1 MVPLT
6 IVVSA
11 YNRDDALHA
20 LFESMKSLVSPQP
33 VKLVISVDNRGTEEV
48 VKVANSFE
56 WHLGEKEVVVHQEKL
71 GLIKH
76 FIWVGDQTEKYEH
89 VLFLEDDMYVSP
101 NMINYALQLIPFFEE
116 DEVVAGASL
125 YNVPYSLNYM
135 PFDKIDDGYDNFF
148 FQHPYWGNIWFKNK
162 WRLFKDYLKSYKLND
177 EILPLRVRRWRSH
190 SFKKIF
196 IQYLIETGRTMVFPY
211 RSMITNNS
219 ISGIHTAAALYA
231 QTSFVSKLN
240 PSIQYR
246 FQAYKDA
253 NSRYD
258 AFEEIE
264 EAVLKRCNNSLKDYD
279 FEIDTKMNK
288 GSYQKPYVLTVIQT
302 DNKIMSYA
310 SKMKPIELAAV
321 LNVKGDGLCL
331 VKSEDVHRTPSKI
344 RRVISDRLLSYTSIN
359 KSMAL
364 HLILVLLKS
373 IFKKGN

>member
-20 LFESMKSLVSPQP
+20 LFESMKSLISPQP
-33 VKLVISVDNRGTEEV
+33 VKLVISIDNKGTEEV
-48 VKVANSFE
+48 IKTANSFD

-101 NMINYALQLIPFFEE
+101 NMINYALQLIPFFE
-116 DEVVAGASL
+116 DDDIVAGASL
-125 YNVPYSLNYM
+125 YNVPYTLNYM

-162 WRLFKDYLKSYKLND
+162 WRMFKEYLKSYKVKD
-177 EILPLRVRRWRSH
+177 DILPGKVAKWHSH

-211 RSMITNNS
+211 RSLLTNNS
-219 ISGIHTAAALYA
+219 IAGIHASEALYA
-231 QTSFVSKLN
+231 QTPFVSKPN
-240 PSIQYR
+240 PEVQYR
-246 FQAYKDA
+246 FQSYQDA

-264 EAVLKRCNNSLKDYD
+264 VAVIKKNNSDLRDVD

-288 GSYQKPYVLTVIQT
+288 SRYQKPFVLTVLQA
-302 DNKIMSYA
+302 DNPEKFFS
-310 SKMKPIELAAV
+310 SNMKPLEISLL
-321 LNVKGDGLCL
+321 LNIQGEGLCL
-331 VKSEDVHRTPSKI
+331 ANSKDIKLTQSQI
-344 RRVISDRLLSYTSIN
+344 RHTFASSLLSYTNIHRRL
-359 KSMAL
+359 AL
-364 HLILVLLKS
+364 N
-373 IFKKGN
+373 IFARIFNIIK